1 MGSILAIVERAY
13 HGTLEEQDDT
23 ILWFSAAVKNAGA
36 DIGVLLRGNAVNYA
50 LSGQDASG
58 VVIGGVPLKVPPTI
72 DKDVKEL
79 VGKGVP
85 VYAVEED
92 LKRRGI
98 SKAGLVPG
106 VQVIPQ
112 KETVALWQKYDSIWH
127 W

>member
-13 HGTLEEQDDT
+13 HGTIEEQDDT

-36 DIGVLLRGNAVNYA
+36 NLAVLLRGNAVSYA
-50 LSGQDASG
+50 LQGQDASG
-58 VVIGGVPLKVPPTI
+58 LTIGGVPLKVPPTI

-79 VGKGVP
+79 IGKGVP
-85 VYAVEED
+85 VYAVDED

-98 SKAGLVPG
+98 AKADLVPG
-106 VQVIPQ
+106 VKVIPQ
-112 KETVALWQKYDSIWH
+112 KETIGLWERYDSIWH